1 MAILLAFGVY
11 YIFKY
16 NYDLY
21 KMQKLGEDVK
31 CALPSYVTVS
41 SDSGRI
47 TPLPSYDDKE
57 QQNYPKLQHLFLAL
71 PPRV

>member
-1 MAILLAFGVY
+1 MAILLAIGAY

-21 KMQKLGEDVK
+21 KMQKLGCEDVK
-31 CALPSYVTVS
+31 CVLPSHVTVS
-41 SDSGRI
+41 PDSGRM
-47 TPLPSYDDKE
+47 TPLDDEE
-57 QQNYPKLQHLFLAL
+57 QRNYPNLQHLFLAL